1 MVDSQ
6 QMHPSDE
13 NAAPA
18 NHTQAHPILND
29 TTASF
34 SRELAAQLVAIDGD
48 ISDEEAE
55 AITALPSGSALLIVR
70 RGPNSGARFL
80 LDADVAIAGRHPDA
94 EIFLDDVTVSR
105 RHAEFARH
113 GTSFQVKDLGS
124 LNGTYYDGV
133 HKTSNTLGLTYGPD
147 EVYQLPA
154 ELLRTH
160 SPSAEVQGHG
170 KPILQFGKLNVR
182 LTKIEPAGQYA
193 LKLTFDD
200 GHDSG
205 LFTWDYLYQLAV
217 LKAAGKT
224 RDPSQSVVR
233 LML

>member
-1 MVDSQ
+1 MSKF
-6 QMHPSDE
+6 P
-13 NAAPA
+13 
-18 NHTQAHPILND
+18 
-29 TTASF
+29 TAVN
-34 SRELAAQLVAIDGD
+34 L
-48 ISDEEAE
+48 
-55 AITALPSGSALLIVR
+55 
-70 RGPNSGARFL
+70 
-80 LDADVAIAGRHPDA
+80 
-94 EIFLDDVTVSR
+94 
-105 RHAEFARH
+105 
-113 GTSFQVKDLGS
+113 
-124 LNGTYYDGV
+124 

-182 LTKIEPAGQYA
+182 LTKVEPAGQYA

-205 LFTWDYLYQLAV
+205 LFTWDYLYELGRRYDALWADYLAE

-224 RDPSQSVVR
+224 RDPDQSVVK

>member
-1 MVDSQ
+1 MI
-6 QMHPSDE
+6 PSDIKL
-13 NAAPA
+13 
-18 NHTQAHPILND
+18 HK
-29 TTASF
+29 AS
-34 SRELAAQLVAIDGD
+34 
-48 ISDEEAE
+48 
-55 AITALPSGSALLIVR
+55 
-70 RGPNSGARFL
+70 
-80 LDADVAIAGRHPDA
+80 
-94 EIFLDDVTVSR
+94 
-105 RHAEFARH
+105 
-113 GTSFQVKDLGS
+113 
-124 LNGTYYDGV
+124 
-133 HKTSNTLGLTYGPD
+133 KTLTLTYASG
-147 EVYQLPA
+147 EEFTLPA
-154 ELLRTH
+154 EFLRVH

-217 LKAAGKT
+217 RQDALWADYLAELKAAGKT

>member
-1 MVDSQ
+1 M
-6 QMHPSDE
+6 PKF
-13 NAAPA
+13 P
-18 NHTQAHPILND
+18 
-29 TTASF
+29 TAVN
-34 SRELAAQLVAIDGD
+34 L
-48 ISDEEAE
+48 
-55 AITALPSGSALLIVR
+55 
-70 RGPNSGARFL
+70 
-80 LDADVAIAGRHPDA
+80 
-94 EIFLDDVTVSR
+94 
-105 RHAEFARH
+105 
-113 GTSFQVKDLGS
+113 
-124 LNGTYYDGV
+124 

-154 ELLRTH
+154 EFLRVH

-217 LKAAGKT
+217 SQETLWADYLAELKAAGKT
-224 RDPSQSVVR
+224 RDPSESVVR